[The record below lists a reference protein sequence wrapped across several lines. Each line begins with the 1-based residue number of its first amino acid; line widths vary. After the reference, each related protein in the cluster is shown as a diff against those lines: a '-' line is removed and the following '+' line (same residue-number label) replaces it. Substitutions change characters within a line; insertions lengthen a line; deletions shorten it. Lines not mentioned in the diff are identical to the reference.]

1 MVKIEDGTGSGNV
14 AGVNTVN
21 RLKVSARTAR
31 RNFFISRDSGQVYTI
46 ISEDATAVANEETI
60 YLKNTSTSRNLFI
73 DTIIIS
79 SDVVSKWRLKF
90 VTGTATG
97 TTLTPVNMNKT
108 SSNDA
113 EVEAK
118 GDGSVTGLTDDGDI
132 AVFGVGV
139 GANITQRPR
148 AVILLGQNDAI
159 AIEAE
164 INAAVE
170 ITIEFHLE

>member
-14 AGVNTVN
+14 AGVNSVN

-31 RNFFISRDSGQVYTI
+31 RNFFISRDQGQVYTI
-46 ISEDATAVANEETI
+46 ISEDATAVANEETL

-73 DTIIIS
+73 DTLIIG
-79 SDVVSKWRLKF
+79 SDVASKWRLKF

-97 TTLTPVNMNKT
+97 TTITPVNLNKT

-132 AVFGVGV
+132 AVFRVGTGVSV
-139 GANITQRPR
+139 TQRPR
-148 AVILLGQNDAI
+148 AVIILGQNDAI